1 MDLRRVL
8 AGPET
13 TGGAALG
20 AGGVLLHLTGVVAGP
35 LWPLVAIGLA
45 GVGASIG
52 AWSRSQRPR
61 PLLTPTPTAVL
72 NGGFDA
78 DAVRKAL
85 RDQFLAANGRVPA
98 PVMDRIL
105 HIQQTIQ
112 EMLPR
117 VAGLQVGGLEAF
129 VVQQTALD
137 YLPTALHTYLQ
148 LPPAYA
154 VSQRVDGQR
163 TPVQVLLDQLVLL
176 DGRLDEVAAAVH
188 KRDSDSLLANGRFLA
203 DKFGTTG
210 LTLPPPGEEPPA
222 RR

>member
-1 MDLRRVL
+1 MRRVL

-13 TGGAALG
+13 AGGAALG
-20 AGGVLLHLTGVVAGP
+20 FGGVLLHLTGVVAGP

-45 GVGASIG
+45 GLGASIG
-52 AWSRSQRPR
+52 AWSASQRPR
-61 PLLTPTPTAVL
+61 PLLKPVPPTVL
-72 NGGFDA
+72 NGQFDV
-78 DAVRKAL
+78 DAVKKAL
-85 RDQFLAANGRVPA
+85 RDQLQAANGRVPA

-105 HIQQTIQ
+105 HIQGTIQ
-112 EMLPR
+112 ELLPR
-117 VAGLQVGGLEAF
+117 VTEFPVGSLEAF

-137 YLPTALHTYLQ
+137 YLPTALHSYLQ

-163 TPVQVLLDQLVLL
+163 TPVQVLLDQLVVL
-176 DGRLDEVAAAVH
+176 DGKVNEVAAAVH

-210 LTLPPPGEEPPA
+210 LTLPPPGDPPSP
-222 RR
+222 RQ

>member
-1 MDLRRVL
+1 VDRLWRVV

-13 TGGAALG
+13 AGGAALG
-20 AGGVLLHLTGVVAGP
+20 AGGVLLHLSGVVAGP

-52 AWSRSQRPR
+52 AWSAAQRPR
-61 PLLTPTPTAVL
+61 PLLKPTPALVDK
-72 NGGFDA
+72 GGFDP
-78 DAVRKAL
+78 DAIRAAL
-85 RDQFLAANGRVPA
+85 RDQFRASNGRVPA

-105 HIQQTIQ
+105 HIQGTIS
-112 EMLPR
+112 ELLPR
-117 VAGLQVGGLEAF
+117 VAQFPIGSLEAF

-137 YLPTALHTYLQ
+137 YLPTALQSYLQ

-154 VSQRVDGQR
+154 VSHHVDGQR

-176 DGRLDEVAAAVH
+176 DSKLNEVAAAVH

-203 DKFGTTG
+203 DKFGSTG
-210 LTLPPPGEEPPA
+210 LTLPAPHED
-222 RR
+222 